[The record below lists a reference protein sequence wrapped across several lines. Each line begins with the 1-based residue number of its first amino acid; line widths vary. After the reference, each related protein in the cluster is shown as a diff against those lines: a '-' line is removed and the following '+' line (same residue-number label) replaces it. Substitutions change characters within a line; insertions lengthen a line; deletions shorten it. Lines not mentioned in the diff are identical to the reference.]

1 MVRGAQGWI
10 VNVVVRLVKM
20 ASRKF
25 QEEGERK
32 ENKGPK
38 IQG

>member
-1 MVRGAQGWI
+1 MVRGVQGWI
-10 VNVVVRLVKM
+10 VNVVVRLAKM
-20 ASRKF
+20 ASRKL
-25 QEEGERK
+25 QEGERK